1 MKYIFEKVSE
11 LKGKSLLSMLD
22 LNKDHI
28 NTIINLSY
36 LLKELYYLGIKEVNY
51 LKNKKIGLIFQK
63 PSTRTRVSFTVAIQE
78 LGGVPYYFGWSELQL
93 IRGETVKDTAKVLS
107 KYLDGA
113 ILRVYEHEIL
123 NEFADNFGKPIIN
136 ALSDLEHP
144 CQILADFYTIYEKF
158 GKLDNITVAYIGD
171 GANNIANSLLL
182 GCATMGININIVA
195 PKKYQPLYE
204 ILNKSYEIAQ
214 KNNCK
219 INVTENIEE
228 GVKNADIIYTD
239 VFVSMGMEKEKEER
253 LSLLKPYQ
261 VNQKVLEIA
270 KNAYFMHCGPWH
282 LGEEVTPEVVYGE
295 RSLVFE
301 QAENRLHV
309 SKAILISLF

>member
-1 MKYIFEKVSE
+1 MKYKKVFEP
-11 LKGKSLLSMLD
+11 KGKDLLSMLD
-22 LNKDHI
+22 LNKDQI
-28 NTIINLSY
+28 NSIIHLTS
-36 LLKELYYLGIKEVNY
+36 LLKELYYLGAKEINY

-78 LGGVPYYFGWSELQL
+78 LGGIPYYFGWNELQL
-93 IRGETVKDTAKVLS
+93 IRGELIRDTAKVLN

-113 ILRVYEHEIL
+113 VLRVYEHEIL
-123 NEFADNFGKPIIN
+123 NEFAENFEGPVIN

-158 GKLDNITVAYIGD
+158 GRLENITIAYIGD
-171 GANNIANSLLL
+171 GANNIANSLLF
-182 GCATMGININIVA
+182 GCAIIGLNINIIA
-195 PKKYQPLYE
+195 PKKYQPTSE
-204 ILNKSYEIAQ
+204 ILRKSYEIAN
-214 KNNCK
+214 KTNCK
-219 INVTENIEE
+219 INITENIEE
-228 GVKNADIIYTD
+228 GIKDADIIYTD
-239 VFVSMGMEKEKEER
+239 VFVSMGMEKEREER
-253 LSLLKPYQ
+253 LSILKPYQ
-261 VNQKVLEIA
+261 VNQKVMEMA
-270 KNAYFMHCGPWH
+270 KKAYFMHCGPWH